1 MCGIVGYIDFRTRSD
16 QKILEDM
23 LETIHHRGP
32 DDNGIELIQ
41 KEKTQIA
48 LGHKRLSIM
57 DLSSNGHQPYK
68 FENLTMVYNGEVYN
82 FQKIREELEELSYT
96 FSSHSDTEVIIK
108 AYHFWGEKAIE
119 KFNGMF
125 ALAIFDDNENTLKLI
140 RDRAGV
146 KPLYWYFKDDL
157 FMFTSELKSFHKHSL
172 FDKTISNNSVGLYLQ
187 YGYVPQP
194 FSIFENVSKLINGNI
209 LTFNLENKS
218 ITQKTYWSIYD
229 YYKKEKLQLSED
241 DALKELDRLINL
253 SIKYR
258 MISDVPIG
266 SFLSGGY
273 DSSLVTAIMQKN
285 SSQKIK
291 TFTIGFEKKKF
302 DESSYARDV
311 AKYLGTDHTEYICTA
326 QDALD
331 ILPKLPNIWDE
342 PMADTSVIPTLIV
355 SKLAKQKVSVSLSAD
370 GGDELFAGYN
380 AYRQALKIRNIT
392 KKIPLSKYLAKSID
406 GLSYFIPNKFNK
418 INRRLQ
424 RVSSLIGNENSV
436 DAHKALGNTFLAND
450 IMKILKNK
458 TILDYKNLDIYKSID
473 YLDDGIDL
481 LLAKDFQSSQVDQ
494 LLVKVD
500 RATMHYSLEGR
511 EPLLDYRLIEF
522 AAQLPEEL
530 KIRNDIG
537 KYLLKK
543 LTHRYIP
550 KEIMDRPKMGFSVPI
565 DDWVKNDFRELVVYY
580 LDDSKIKSQNI
591 FNIKEIDKIKIGYLK
606 GNNINMKQLWNILVF
621 QMWYEKWMS

>member
-1 MCGIVGYIDFRTRSD
+1 MCGITGFIDFRNRTD
-16 QKILEDM
+16 KKIIEDM
-23 LETIHHRGP
+23 ISTLHHRGP
-32 DDNGIELIQ
+32 DDGGVEYETINNC
-41 KEKTQIA
+41 QIGLA
-48 LGHKRLSIM
+48 HKRLSIM
-57 DLSSNGHQPYK
+57 DLSKRGHQPYK
-68 FENLTMVYNGEVYN
+68 YMNLTIVYNGEIYN
-82 FQKIREELEELSYT
+82 FLEIKKELKTKGYK
-96 FSSHSDTEVIIK
+96 FDSHSDTEIIIK
-108 AYHFWGEKAIE
+108 AYHCWKEKAIK

-125 ALAIFDDNENTLKLI
+125 AFAIFDNEKGILTLV

-157 FMFTSELKSFHKHSL
+157 FMFTSELKSFHQHTL
-172 FDKTISNNSVGLYLQ
+172 FNKSISNNSVGLYLQ

-194 FSIFENVSKLINGNI
+194 FSIFEYVKKLENGHI
-209 LTFNLENKS
+209 LTLNLKTKEIKNN
-218 ITQKTYWSIYD
+218 TYWSIYY

-241 DALKELDRLINL
+241 EALKELDNLINS

-285 SSQKIK
+285 SNHKIK
-291 TFTIGFEKKKF
+291 TFTIGFENDKF

-326 QDALD
+326 QDTLD
-331 ILPKLPNIWDE
+331 ILPELSNILDE

-392 KKIPLSKYLAKSID
+392 KKIPFSNYLAKSIG
-406 GLSYFIPNKFNK
+406 GLNYFVPSKLNK

-424 RVSSLIGNENSV
+424 RVSSLIGSKNSV
-436 DAHKALGNTFLAND
+436 EVHKALGNTFLPND
-450 IMKILKNK
+450 IIKLLKNK
-458 TILDYKNLDIYKSID
+458 PTLDDENLDIYKSIEH
-473 YLDDGIDL
+473 LDDGIDL
-481 LLAKDFQSSQVDQ
+481 LLAKDFQSSQIDQ

-522 AAQLPEEL
+522 AAQLPE
-530 KIRNDIG
+530 KFKVKNDTG

-543 LTHRYIP
+543 LTHKYIP

-565 DDWVKNDFRELVVYY
+565 DDWFKNSFHEFVKNY
-580 LDDSKIKSQNI
+580 LDDNKIKEQNI
-591 FNIKEIDKIKIGYLK
+591 FVEKEVYKIKTAYFK
-606 GNNINMKQLWNILVF
+606 GNNINMQQLWNILVF
-621 QMWYEKWMS
+621 QMWYEKWNN